1 MTYILFTIAA
11 LVTFLLAVNLST
23 YADIIEKKSAATG
36 AMIGLLLGAATSL
49 PEITTSITAVTID
62 NPDLALGNLLG
73 SNLFNVLILALF
85 DLYYRRSRLL
95 RYSTNEHAA
104 TAGLG
109 LLMSMVILLS
119 FIISLPYS
127 LWGVGLDAIII
138 IAFYLV
144 GIRVISQFTSNEV
157 ETPVEEANARHQQ
170 RIKDTSLNQ
179 AILYFALAAIGTI
192 LAGSLL
198 TVTGDRI
205 AQITGLGSTFVGSLL
220 IAASTSLPE
229 AVSSFI
235 AIRLR
240 NYSLMMNGI
249 LGSNLFNLLILAG
262 TDFFFRDGPLLQ
274 AGNQAHVYSIIGS
287 MLLIALTLYAILRK
301 KSANSLTYVIPSTL
315 IVLIYLASSYLI
327 YTHSTI

>member
-95 RYSTNEHAA
+95 GYSTNEHAA

-119 FIISLPYS
+119 FVISLPYS
-127 LWGVGLDAIII
+127 FFGVGLDSLIII
-138 IAFYLV
+138 VFYLV
-144 GIRVISQFTSNEV
+144 GIRIISQFTSNEANQ
-157 ETPVEEANARHQQ
+157 PVEEANARHVQ
-170 RIKDTSLNQ
+170 RIQTTSLQQ

-198 TVTGDRI
+198 TVTGDQI
-205 AQITGLGSTFVGSLL
+205 AKISGLGSTFVGSLL

-262 TDFFFRDGPLLQ
+262 TDLFFRNGPLLQ
-274 AGNQAHVYSIIGS
+274 AGNEAHVYSIIGS

-301 KSANSLTYVIPSTL
+301 KPLNTFSYMFPSVL
-315 IVLIYLASSYLI
+315 IVIIYLASSYLI
-327 YTHSTI
+327 YTHSTV